1 MKTTMKKASIL
12 CVVMICIV
20 GAAAAQSPL
29 ELNLATTSTEL
40 FPINGTL
47 VLKDAWLTAVSV
59 NWAPPILGGSTGP
72 VTFTMPRF
80 ATGSIAAGGVR
91 RQRQLLHRFAL
102 GRESLRQLCA
112 WHVDGAGL
120 PRRMRQLRPTRRN
133 LRNPGL

>member
-80 ATGSIAAGGVR
+80 ATGSIAAGGR
-91 RQRQLLHRFAL
+91 SAPAAA
-102 GRESLRQLCA
+102 SS
-112 WHVDGAGL
+112 
-120 PRRMRQLRPTRRN
+120 PIRPGT
-133 LRNPGL
+133 